1 MQALSAGSVSARK
14 KPFRHVQTVA
24 APEVVRLLGGQ
35 GEQGPSPC
43 LDLKVPGPH
52 AGERESR
59 PELQSAP
66 SKHPPPPPRLGRP
79 FLATLPEL

>member
-52 AGERESR
+52 AGGRENR
-59 PELQSAP
+59 PEL
-66 SKHPPPPPRLGRP
+66 
-79 FLATLPEL
+79 

>member
-14 KPFRHVQTVA
+14 KPFRQVQTIA

-43 LDLKVPGPH
+43 LDLKVPGPQ
-52 AGERESR
+52 AGGKKTR
-59 PELQSAP
+59 PEL
-66 SKHPPPPPRLGRP
+66 
-79 FLATLPEL
+79 